1 VTRPLP
7 VASARIHHGHPFCP
21 ATPRAQVKADAEAKA
36 GRSFGTYD
44 VVSFSTQVVAG
55 TNYMLKVYAGGPL
68 FPLLMHHFR

>member
-1 VTRPLP
+1 MPSV
-7 VASARIHHGHPFCP
+7 VP

-68 FPLLMHHFR
+68 FPFLIHQPLARQKKGKGR